1 MHYVY
6 VLIINIIAN
15 SYNVTK
21 MQLLYIDRFNVPPLN
36 VERTTTPLN
45 FWTMERL
52 LSRKKL
58 EIKNRGFGK
67 GCLRDQYLDLNGD
80 EGEDEQ
86 ENIDKPQ
93 DLTV

>member
-1 MHYVY
+1 
-6 VLIINIIAN
+6 
-15 SYNVTK
+15 
-21 MQLLYIDRFNVPPLN
+21 MQLLYIHIFNVPPLN

-52 LSRKKL
+52 QLRKKL

-67 GCLRDQYLDLNGD
+67 GCLRDHYLDLNGD